1 MTFVF
6 YILPII
12 LTFLLSLFY
21 SKNVDKDASRAFVP
35 RIVRW
40 LAMLLTF
47 IPVLGIFIS
56 IGAICICITSD
67 TKFKQN
73 KLTDFFINN

>member
-21 SKNVDKDASRAFVP
+21 SKSVDRDKSYTFVP

-40 LAMLLTF
+40 LAMLLSF
-47 IPVLGIFIS
+47 IPVIGIFIF
-56 IGAICICITSD
+56 IGAIYICIASD

>member
-1 MTFVF
+1 MTFF
-6 YILPII
+6 LYILPII
-12 LTFLLSLFY
+12 LTFVLSLFY
-21 SKNVDKDASRAFVP
+21 SKNVDRDESRAFVP

-40 LAMLLTF
+40 LAMLLSF
-47 IPVLGIFIS
+47 IPVIGIFIF
-56 IGAICICITSD
+56 IGAFYICITSD

>member
-1 MTFVF
+1 MTFIF

-12 LTFLLSLFY
+12 LTFVLSIFY
-21 SKNVDKDASRAFVP
+21 SKSVDKDASYTFVP

-40 LAMLLTF
+40 LAMLF
-47 IPVLGIFIS
+47 SFMPVMGIFIL
-56 IGAICICITSD
+56 IGAIYICITSD

>member
-12 LTFLLSLFY
+12 LTFVLSLFY
-21 SKNVDKDASRAFVP
+21 SKNVDRDKSRVFVP

-40 LAMLLTF
+40 LAMLLSF
-47 IPVLGIFIS
+47 IPVIGIFIF
-56 IGAICICITSD
+56 IGAFYICITSD
-67 TKFKQN
+67 TEFKQN